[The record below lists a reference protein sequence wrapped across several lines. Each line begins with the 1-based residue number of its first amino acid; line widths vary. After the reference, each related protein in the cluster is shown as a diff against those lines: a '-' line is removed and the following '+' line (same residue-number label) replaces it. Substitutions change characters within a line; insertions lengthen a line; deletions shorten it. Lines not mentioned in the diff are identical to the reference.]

1 MNILTRL
8 RVGDEDFLVAS
19 MTGRCPTSMMI
30 RRARAAGPPPGTTFP
45 CAC

>member
-1 MNILTRL
+1 MNTLIRL

-30 RRARAAGPPPGTTFP
+30 RRTRAAGPPPGTTLI